1 MTVGRMRDAQLTI
14 NLAAI
19 QDNIAS
25 QKAALAAG
33 SHVFAVVKA
42 NAYGCGLIP
51 VAQAAV
57 QAGVDG
63 FCVAILDEG
72 LALREAGINQTTL
85 VLGITPVKYAALA
98 ANQGISLAVGS
109 VEWLDAYRRM
119 ARQQHIAKPLK
130 VHLAL
135 DTGMGRIG
143 FTTREEFRQALAM
156 VQGPEFDF
164 EGIFTHFAT
173 ADGSDEKYF
182 RRQFRRWQQFMT
194 VVKHRPRYC
203 HVANSSVGLW
213 HHDVIIGNTVRMG
226 ISMYGE
232 SPAGRAI
239 APTIQ
244 LKPVMEMSANLT
256 YVKLLQ
262 AGDSVGYGK
271 TYTAQQN
278 EWIGTLPVGYAD
290 GYPRRMQGFHV
301 LIAGQECEIVG
312 RVCMDQLM
320 VRLPKKVPVGTRA
333 IFIGHSGNQ
342 RITLND
348 IADYAGTINYEIMTM
363 MGERLKRVYHH

>member
-1 MTVGRMRDAQLTI
+1 MTVGRMRDARLTI
-14 NLAAI
+14 SLDNIKA
-19 QDNIAS
+19 NIAS
-25 QKAALAAG
+25 QKAALPAG
-33 SHVFAVVKA
+33 NHVFAVVKA
-42 NAYGCGLIP
+42 NAYGCGLVP
-51 VAQAAV
+51 VAQAAL

-63 FCVAILDEG
+63 FCVAILDEA

-85 VLGITPVKYAALA
+85 VLGITPVKYALA
-98 ANQGISLAVGS
+98 AADQGISLAVGS

-119 ARQQHIAKPLK
+119 AHQQHLNKPLK

-143 FTTREEFRQALAM
+143 FTTREEFRQALAI

-173 ADGSDEKYF
+173 ADGSDEQYF
-182 RRQFRRWQQFMT
+182 RQQFRRWQQFMT
-194 VVKHRPRYC
+194 VVKHRPKYC
-203 HVANSSVGLW
+203 HVANSSVGMW
-213 HHDVIIGNTVRMG
+213 HHDVIVGNTVRMG

-232 SPAGRAI
+232 GPAGRSL
-239 APTIQ
+239 APTIN
-244 LKPVMEMSANLT
+244 LKPVMQMSADLT

-278 EWIGTLPVGYAD
+278 QWIGTLPVGYAD

-301 LIAGQECEIVG
+301 LVDGRECEIVG
-312 RVCMDQLM
+312 RVCMDQMM
-320 VRLPKKVPVGTRA
+320 VRLPRQYPVGTPA
-333 IFIGHSGNQ
+333 VFIGQSGDQ
-342 RITLND
+342 RITLDD
-348 IADYAGTINYEIMTM
+348 IAEYAGTINYEIMTM
-363 MGERLKRVYHH
+363 MGERLQRVYR

>member
-1 MTVGRMRDAQLTI
+1 MTVGRLRDAQLNI
-14 NLAAI
+14 DLQAVRE
-19 QDNIAS
+19 NIAS
-25 QKAALAAG
+25 QKASLPDH

-42 NAYGCGLIP
+42 NAYGCGLVP
-51 VAQAAV
+51 VAEAAA

-72 LALREAGINQTTL
+72 LALREAGLNQTTL
-85 VLGITPVKYAALA
+85 VLGITPVKYAVA
-98 ANQGISLAVGS
+98 AAEQGISLAVGS
-109 VEWLDAYRRM
+109 ADWLDAYRRM
-119 ARQQHIAKPLK
+119 AHQQHFTKPLK

-143 FTTREEFRQALAM
+143 FTTREEFRQALAI

-173 ADGSDEKYF
+173 ADGSDEQYF
-182 RRQFRRWQQFMT
+182 RKQFRRWQQFMT
-194 VVKHRPRYC
+194 VVKHRPKYC
-203 HVANSSVGLW
+203 HVANSSVGMW

-232 SPAGRAI
+232 SPAGHAL
-239 APTIQ
+239 APSIHLQPAMT
-244 LKPVMEMSANLT
+244 LTANLT
-256 YVKLLQ
+256 YVKRLQ
-262 AGDSVGYGK
+262 VGDSVGYGK
-271 TYTAQQN
+271 TYTAKENQ
-278 EWIGTLPVGYAD
+278 WIGTLPIGYAD

-320 VRLPKKVPVGTRA
+320 VRLPKQLPVGTTA
-333 IFIGHSGNQ
+333 VVIGQSGDRQ
-342 RITLND
+342 IKLCD
-348 IADYAGTINYEIMTM
+348 IADYAGTINYEIMTR
-363 MGERLKRVYHH
+363 MGERLKRVYHN

>member
-1 MTVGRMRDAQLTI
+1 MTIGRMRDARLKI
-14 NLAAI
+14 NLEAVR
-19 QDNIAS
+19 DNIRS
-25 QKAALAAG
+25 QKNDLPHD

-42 NAYGCGLIP
+42 NAYGCGLVP
-51 VAQAAV
+51 VAQAALQV
-57 QAGVDG
+57 GVDG

-72 LALREAGINQTTL
+72 LTLREAGINKTTL
-85 VLGITPVKYAALA
+85 VLGITPVRYAAVA
-98 ANQGISLAVGS
+98 ADQEISLAVGS
-109 VEWLDAYRRM
+109 VKWLDAYRRM
-119 ARQQHIAKPLK
+119 TRQQHIDKPLK

-173 ADGSDEKYF
+173 ADGSDERYF
-182 RRQFRRWQQFMT
+182 RRQFRRWQQFMA
-194 VVKHRPRYC
+194 VVKKRPRYC
-203 HVANSSVGLW
+203 HVANSSVGMW

-239 APTIQ
+239 APTIH
-244 LKPVMEMSANLT
+244 LNPVMTMSADLT

-271 TYTAQQN
+271 TYTAKQN

-301 LIAGQECEIVG
+301 LIDGQECEIVG

-320 VRLPKKVPVGTRA
+320 VRLPKKLPVGTTA
-333 IFIGHSGNQ
+333 VFVGQSAGKQ
-342 RITLND
+342 ITLTD
-348 IADYAGTINYEIMTM
+348 VADYAGTINYEIMTDI
-363 MGERLKRVYHH
+363 GERLKRVYR